1 MPLIV
6 LEKSWII
13 MQKYILDRQIKQNIK
28 SVMII
33 CWLLIGQVC
42 SSHHTST
49 TLVLNSTTP
58 ILPHSYDYSSRFLTN
73 SFTYIFWSTQNCE
86 RGMIQSFFQKF
97 SHFFLQ
103 KFCNQPHMMLDYDF
117 YISGDRKRRLWK
129 TFGVGEISHLGLRL
143 WWIDFELEINFKRFW
158 SQR

>member
-1 MPLIV
+1 
-6 LEKSWII
+6 
-13 MQKYILDRQIKQNIK
+13 
-28 SVMII
+28 MII
-33 CWLLIGQVC
+33 CWLLISQVC

-49 TLVLNSTTP
+49 TPVLNSTTP

-73 SFTYIFWSTQNCE
+73 SFTYIFLIHSKLWKRYDSKFLPK
-86 RGMIQSFFQKF
+86 FFPFFFWQK
-97 SHFFLQ
+97 L
-103 KFCNQPHMMLDYDF
+103 CNQPHMMLDHDF
-117 YISGDRKRRLWK
+117 CISGDRKRRLWK